1 MNGFLQSSAWVI
13 DMKRLISLIKRHQ
26 HVNWTLADQAV
37 VSGSN
42 FVTGILLARFLG
54 PESFGMF
61 VLLQSIVFY
70 FNSFQSALIFQPM
83 MSAAPQMAEVQR
95 ANYLHGVFALQLM
108 LCGVLVAIV
117 GTISII
123 VHAFDLHIQL
133 GIDSNIITAA
143 IAALLAF
150 QLQDWQRRYY
160 FVQEKPSAAFLID
173 AISYGAQVTLLAAC
187 YFNHSLNVA
196 TAFWIIAG
204 ASFTAFTVGFAR
216 DNVLPIFLHAQ
227 AVLKQ
232 GWRTGRDYLVAW
244 QFQWLGT
251 QGVLMFSAG
260 AIGAEPVGGIR
271 AAQNIVGPINIIF
284 LAMENVVPVM
294 AAKRFSQKGIAGLLD
309 YLGRVTAFGS
319 ALLIPVLIIL
329 AIFSGQI
336 IEFLYGSSYVAYAT
350 LVMWQVV
357 TIFMQFY
364 LRQAFFFLRT
374 VAATGA
380 IIRSGAVMSI
390 TSVLIAS
397 FTVAQYHETA
407 VMGAL
412 LSGTAAG
419 LVYAVSAAYKIVHQ
433 LEHNI
438 KPIAESEMD
447 TGSLMGMET
456 KS

>member
-1 MNGFLQSSAWVI
+1 MN
-13 DMKRLISLIKRHQ
+13 RLAGLIKRYH

-61 VLLQSIVFY
+61 VLLQSIVLY

-108 LCGVLVAIV
+108 LCSVLSLLV
-117 GTISII
+117 GIFTTIIY
-123 VHAFDLHIQL
+123 AFDFHIHL
-133 GIDSNIITAA
+133 GIDSNIIAA
-143 IAALLAF
+143 VIAALLAF

-160 FVQEKPSAAFLID
+160 FVQEKPSSAFLID
-173 AISYGAQVTLLAAC
+173 TISYGGQVTLLGIC
-187 YFNHSLNVA
+187 YLNNALDVA

-204 ASFTAFTVGFAR
+204 SSFAAFAVGFAR
-216 DNVLPIFLHAQ
+216 DSLLPVFLHAQ
-227 AVLKQ
+227 TVLKE

-244 QFQWLGT
+244 QLQWLGS

-284 LAMENVVPVM
+284 LAMDNVVPVV
-294 AAKRFSQKGIAGLLD
+294 AAKRFSQKGVTGLLA
-309 YLGRVTAFGS
+309 YLGRITAFGS
-319 ALLIPVLIIL
+319 ALLIPVLL
-329 AIFSGQI
+329 VLVLFASPI
-336 IEFLYGSSYVAYAT
+336 IEFLYGGSYVAYAT
-350 LVMWQVV
+350 LVMWQVAN
-357 TIFMQFY
+357 IFLQFY
-364 LRQAFFFLRT
+364 LRQVFFFLRT
-374 VAATGA
+374 VTATGV
-380 IIRSGAVMSI
+380 IIRSGAIMSI
-390 TSVLIAS
+390 TSILITM
-397 FTVAQYHETA
+397 FTVEQYHETA
-407 VMGAL
+407 VMAAL

-419 LVYAVSAAYKIVHQ
+419 LIYAFSAALKIKRK
-433 LEHNI
+433 LKHNI
-438 KPIAESEMD
+438 TPASDNSID
-447 TGSLMGMET
+447 TGSLMGMEI

>member
-1 MNGFLQSSAWVI
+1 M
-13 DMKRLISLIKRHQ
+13 KRHQ
-26 HVNWTLADQAV
+26 HINWTLADQAV

-42 FVTGILLARFLG
+42 FIAGILLARFLG

-108 LCGVLVAIV
+108 LCGVLSLLVSTLA
-117 GTISII
+117 II
-123 VHAFDLHIQL
+123 VHVFDFHIQL
-133 GIDSNIITAA
+133 GINSNIIAAA

-160 FVQEKPSAAFLID
+160 FVQEKPSSAFLID
-173 AISYGAQVTLLAAC
+173 LISYGAQVTLLGVY
-187 YFNHSLNVA
+187 YFNNALNVA

-204 ASFTAFTVGFAR
+204 TSFTAFIVGFAR
-216 DNVLPIFLHAQ
+216 DSLLPVFLHAQ
-227 AVLKQ
+227 TVLKQ

-244 QFQWLGT
+244 QLQWLGT

-294 AAKRFSQKGIAGLLD
+294 AAKRFSQKGVTGLLD
-309 YLGRVTAFGS
+309 YLGRITAFGS
-319 ALLIPVLIIL
+319 ALLIPVLLIL
-329 AIFSGQI
+329 AIFSSQI
-336 IEFLYGSSYVAYAT
+336 IEFLYGSSYIAYAT
-350 LVMWQVV
+350 LVMWQVM
-357 TIFMQFY
+357 TIFLQFY

-374 VAATGA
+374 VTATGV
-380 IIRSGAVMSI
+380 IIRSGAIMSI
-390 TSVLIAS
+390 TSVLIAI
-397 FTVAQYHETA
+397 FTVEQYHETA
-407 VMGAL
+407 VMAAL

-419 LVYAVSAAYKIVHQ
+419 LIYALAAAYKIVQKLKHT
-433 LEHNI
+433 I
-438 KPIAESEMD
+438 KPVADSSIETS
-447 TGSLMGMET
+447 SLMGMEI

>member
-1 MNGFLQSSAWVI
+1 MN
-13 DMKRLISLIKRHQ
+13 RLAGLIKRYH

-61 VLLQSIVFY
+61 VLLQSIVLY

-108 LCGVLVAIV
+108 LCGVLSLLV
-117 GTISII
+117 GIFATMIY
-123 VHAFDLHIQL
+123 AFDFHIHL
-133 GIDSNIITAA
+133 GIDSNIIAA
-143 IAALLAF
+143 VIAALLAF

-160 FVQEKPSAAFLID
+160 FVQEKPSSAFLID
-173 AISYGAQVTLLAAC
+173 TISYGGQVTLLGIC
-187 YFNHSLNVA
+187 YLNNALDVA

-204 ASFTAFTVGFAR
+204 SSFAAFAVGFAR
-216 DNVLPIFLHAQ
+216 DSLLPVFLHAQ
-227 AVLKQ
+227 TVLKE

-244 QFQWLGT
+244 QLQWLGS

-284 LAMENVVPVM
+284 LAMDNVVPVV
-294 AAKRFSQKGIAGLLD
+294 AAKRFSQKGVAGLLA
-309 YLGRVTAFGS
+309 YLGRITAFGS
-319 ALLIPVLIIL
+319 ALLIPVLLVL
-329 AIFSGQI
+329 ALFASPI
-336 IEFLYGSSYVAYAT
+336 IEFLYGGSYVAYAT
-350 LVMWQVV
+350 LVMWQVAN
-357 TIFMQFY
+357 IFLQFY
-364 LRQAFFFLRT
+364 LRQVFFFLRT
-374 VAATGA
+374 VTATGV
-380 IIRSGAVMSI
+380 IIRSGAIMSI
-390 TSVLIAS
+390 TSILITM
-397 FTVAQYHETA
+397 FTVEQYHETA
-407 VMGAL
+407 VMAAL

-419 LVYAVSAAYKIVHQ
+419 LIYAFSAALKIKRK
-433 LEHNI
+433 LKHNI
-438 KPIAESEMD
+438 TPASDNSID
-447 TGSLMGMET
+447 TGSLMGMEI

>member
-1 MNGFLQSSAWVI
+1 MN
-13 DMKRLISLIKRHQ
+13 RLAGLIKRYH

-61 VLLQSIVFY
+61 VLLQSIVLY

-108 LCGVLVAIV
+108 LCSVLSLLV
-117 GTISII
+117 GIFTTMIY
-123 VHAFDLHIQL
+123 AFDFHIHL
-133 GIDSNIITAA
+133 GIDSNIIAA
-143 IAALLAF
+143 VIAALLAF

-160 FVQEKPSAAFLID
+160 FVQEKPSSAFLID
-173 AISYGAQVTLLAAC
+173 TISYGGQVTLLGIC
-187 YFNHSLNVA
+187 YLNNALDVA

-204 ASFTAFTVGFAR
+204 SSFAAFAVGFAR
-216 DNVLPIFLHAQ
+216 DSLLPVFLHAQ
-227 AVLKQ
+227 TVLKE

-244 QFQWLGT
+244 QLQWLGS

-284 LAMENVVPVM
+284 LAMDNVVPVV
-294 AAKRFSQKGIAGLLD
+294 AAKRFSQKGVTGLLA
-309 YLGRVTAFGS
+309 YLGRITAFGS
-319 ALLIPVLIIL
+319 ALLIPVLL
-329 AIFSGQI
+329 VLVLFASPI
-336 IEFLYGSSYVAYAT
+336 IEFLYGGSYVAYAT
-350 LVMWQVV
+350 LVMWQVAN
-357 TIFMQFY
+357 IFLQFY
-364 LRQAFFFLRT
+364 LRQVFFFLRT
-374 VAATGA
+374 VTATGV
-380 IIRSGAVMSI
+380 IIRSGAIMSI
-390 TSVLIAS
+390 TSILITM
-397 FTVAQYHETA
+397 FTVEQYHETA
-407 VMGAL
+407 VMAAL

-419 LVYAVSAAYKIVHQ
+419 LIYAFSAALKIKRK
-433 LEHNI
+433 LKHNI
-438 KPIAESEMD
+438 TPASDNSID
-447 TGSLMGMET
+447 TGSLMGMEI

>member
-1 MNGFLQSSAWVI
+1 
-13 DMKRLISLIKRHQ
+13 MKRLTGLIKRHH

-61 VLLQSIVFY
+61 VLLQSIVLY

-83 MSAAPQMAEVQR
+83 MSAAPQMAELQR

-108 LCGVLVAIV
+108 LCGVLSLLV
-117 GTISII
+117 GILATLIYS
-123 VHAFDLHIQL
+123 FDFHIHL
-133 GIDSNIITAA
+133 GIDTNIIAA
-143 IAALLAF
+143 AVAALLAF

-173 AISYGAQVTLLAAC
+173 AISYGAQVSLLGIC
-187 YFNHSLNVA
+187 YLNNLLNVA

-204 ASFTAFTVGFAR
+204 ASFAAFAVGFLR
-216 DNVLPIFLHAQ
+216 DSLLPIFLHAQ
-227 AVLKQ
+227 TVLKQ

-244 QFQWLGT
+244 QLQWLGT

-271 AAQNIVGPINIIF
+271 AAQNIVGPINILF

-294 AAKRFSQKGIAGLLD
+294 AAKRFSQKGLSGLLA
-309 YLGRVTAFGS
+309 YLGRITAYGS
-319 ALLIPVLIIL
+319 ALLIPVLLLLALFSAPIIK
-329 AIFSGQI
+329 
-336 IEFLYGSSYVAYAT
+336 FLYGASYVAYAT
-350 LVMWQVV
+350 LVIWQVV
-357 TIFMQFY
+357 TIFLQFY
-364 LRQAFFFLRT
+364 LRQVFFFLRT
-374 VAATGA
+374 VTATGV
-380 IIRSGAVMSI
+380 IIRSGAVMSV
-390 TSVLIAS
+390 TSVLIAM
-397 FTVAQYHETA
+397 FTVEQYHETA
-407 VMGAL
+407 VMAAL

-419 LVYAVSAAYKIVHQ
+419 LIYALAAAYKIMQ
-433 LEHNI
+433 KLKHNI
-438 KPIAESEMD
+438 KTPTDNNID
-447 TGSLMGMET
+447 GGNLMGMEI